1 VEEGELH
8 AVALSPEK
16 LVRIQRKLVTARKR
30 SEKDRKRSMIPCQNI
45 EIERI

>member
-16 LVRIQRKLVTARKR
+16 LVRIHRKLVTARKR
-30 SEKDRKRSMIPCQNI
+30 SEKDQKRSMIQCQNI